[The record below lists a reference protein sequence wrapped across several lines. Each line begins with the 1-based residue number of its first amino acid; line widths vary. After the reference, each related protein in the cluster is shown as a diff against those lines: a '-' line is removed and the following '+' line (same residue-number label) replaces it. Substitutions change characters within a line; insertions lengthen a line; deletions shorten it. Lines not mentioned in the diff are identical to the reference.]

1 MNQAFYRII
10 SIFFDRYF
18 RNISIK
24 VIITNMSIDA
34 SSEQSAGAKSTQGII
49 KEQKSQ
55 LTSPY
60 AFKDIDLSIFSDTV
74 DTKEIS
80 KSVELMLGQSYL
92 YIYRK
97 DITDAENP
105 HANVQIGR
113 LEIDD
118 SSNMSNFIP
127 DADISLVS
135 ETFYILKDIP
145 FFNYAK
151 ERFNISEPNEEML
164 KKAKELAQ
172 KSNEKAEKQQ
182 QAIDEIKH
190 LSEENSRK
198 EKRKVLNIE
207 DDNIVGSVAQGEMGF
222 LENNTKRYLET
233 LGAGPCIIV
242 TAYNP
247 DKKIVAMSHIDAL
260 TDEKSTLTDMFR
272 IAGKSEIRVF
282 GGDISS
288 INQMVSIKQILSENN
303 ATVLDWDILNSS
315 KSIIL
320 DSETGEVFDVS
331 KAKQR
336 KDATKQDS
344 MTMNLRGLMGKQ
356 NAKTKVF

>member
-145 FFNYAK
+145 FF
-151 ERFNISEPNEEML
+151 
-164 KKAKELAQ
+164 
-172 KSNEKAEKQQ
+172 
-182 QAIDEIKH
+182 
-190 LSEENSRK
+190 
-198 EKRKVLNIE
+198 
-207 DDNIVGSVAQGEMGF
+207 
-222 LENNTKRYLET
+222 
-233 LGAGPCIIV
+233 
-242 TAYNP
+242 
-247 DKKIVAMSHIDAL
+247 
-260 TDEKSTLTDMFR
+260 
-272 IAGKSEIRVF
+272 
-282 GGDISS
+282 
-288 INQMVSIKQILSENN
+288 
-303 ATVLDWDILNSS
+303 
-315 KSIIL
+315 
-320 DSETGEVFDVS
+320 
-331 KAKQR
+331 
-336 KDATKQDS
+336 
-344 MTMNLRGLMGKQ
+344 
-356 NAKTKVF
+356 